1 MDRNHRRDRITIN
14 EEGNLVPETSFFR
27 TLLERFRQVRS
38 VRL

>member
-27 TLLERFRQVRS
+27 TLQKTHTTYD
-38 VRL
+38 